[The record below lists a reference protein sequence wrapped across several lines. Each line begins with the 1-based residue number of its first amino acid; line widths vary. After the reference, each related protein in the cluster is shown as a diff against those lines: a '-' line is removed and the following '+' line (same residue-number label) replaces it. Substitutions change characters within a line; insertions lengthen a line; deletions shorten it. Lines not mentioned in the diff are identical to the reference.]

1 MPVGPCKIH
10 RRPLDDY
17 LQECVC
23 LWPPLLSHLIVV
35 SVSGHHIAES
45 SHPRFIASGAAA
57 AAKVSGSGI
66 KQTGVVSCV
75 FYDYVLISAI
85 IVRFANICQ
94 DFTNI
99 PLIFSRP
106 GCGVR
111 DISLIMCI
119 NYNIISW
126 VPQDPRGCALSRL
139 AQVE

>member
-45 SHPRFIASGAAA
+45 SHPRFIASGAA